1 VTILAT
7 EGIVLSAM
15 RYGET
20 SKIVRLA
27 TREYGVQSAIARG
40 AMRPRSRFGA
50 ALQVLSRGQVQLLP
64 ARSSDLHTLTAFD
77 LIHLPLGLGARIERY
92 TAAEAMA
99 EVVVR
104 FAPADAHPAL
114 YDAFRDGL
122 DRLETAAPETAGAVA
137 LRALWRLVGLLGF
150 APATDAC
157 VLDGLPLP
165 VEGPLPFSVREG
177 GALCAACARTHAVS
191 VLPPED
197 RVALTALCA
206 PEGPLPELDPRREAA
221 HRRLLSRFIHQQ
233 VAEGAELPALDVWQ
247 RRAWELA

>member
-1 VTILAT
+1 MTILTT

-20 SKIVRLA
+20 SKIIRFA
-27 TREYGVQSAIARG
+27 TREYGVQSAIAKG

-50 ALQVLSRGQVQLLP
+50 AIQVLSRGQLQLLP

-77 LIHLPLGLGARIERY
+77 LLHLPVGLGARIERY

-99 EVVVR
+99 ELVLR

-114 YDAFRDGL
+114 YDAFKESL
-122 DRLETAAPETAGAVA
+122 AQLETAAPETAGVVA
-137 LRALWRLVGLLGF
+137 LRGLWRLVTLLGF
-150 APATDAC
+150 APATEAC
-157 VLDGLPLP
+157 VLDGEQLP
-165 VEGPLPFSVREG
+165 VGGPLPFSVREG

-197 RVALTALCA
+197 RVALAALCA
-206 PEGPLPELDPRREAA
+206 PEAPLPSLDARREAA
-221 HRRLLSRFIHQQ
+221 HRRLLTRFIHQQ
-233 VAEGAELPALDVWQ
+233 VAEGAELPALEVWQ
-247 RRAWELA
+247 RRAWEPA